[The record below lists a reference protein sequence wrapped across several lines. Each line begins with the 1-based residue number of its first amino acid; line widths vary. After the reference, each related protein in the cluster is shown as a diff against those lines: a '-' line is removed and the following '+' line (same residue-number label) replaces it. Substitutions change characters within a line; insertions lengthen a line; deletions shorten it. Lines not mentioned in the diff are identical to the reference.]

1 MRKQN
6 KTEKI
11 EQFKIKHGERNLR
24 GIEQKISEIKEVAIE
39 VAIEAIIEDS
49 LTAWVYA
56 DKHGWFP
63 LEDVLAK
70 QVERFNPDEE
80 ITFEI
85 PNRQAFEEYKSYIFY
100 CAERPTSKPAK

>member
-11 EQFKIKHGERNLR
+11 EQFKIKHGENSLR
-24 GIEQKISEIKEVAIE
+24 DIQEEIAGVEGLQ
-39 VAIEAIIEDS
+39 IEAIIEDS

-63 LEDVLAK
+63 LENVLVK
-70 QVERFNPDEE
+70 EVERINPDEE
-80 ITFEI
+80 ITFEM
-85 PNRQAFEEYKSYIFY
+85 PSGQAFEEYKSYIFY
-100 CAERPTSKPAK
+100 CAEKPTSKPAK